1 MWAAVSFYAFVGISA
16 FGGIINY
23 NNTLLHNTTF
33 AADDYWANN
42 FNDLASALVT
52 LFELLMVNNWHV
64 IMDGCTAASGT
75 EWSRLFFVSFWLIT
89 VVIMTNIVVASI
101 IEGFFN
107 TAALKQFKRLESQAR
122 QDFYKR
128 RREARLSVA
137 LSTFDAD
144 APSRVSGAETARE
157 SDSRSHAG
165 IDVRRGARFR
175 GDRAVRRRKPLG
187 AERGL
192 RSARVRPPMSASW
205 TNRSQWPRRAPNAR
219 SRASSST
226 RNRAA
231 SAVELVSDSFGSS
244 GDEGRRG
251 DFGVKSFSVEAS
263 QSDSDSL

>member
-16 FGGIINY
+16 FGGIINF
-23 NNTLLHNTTF
+23 NNTLLQNTTF

-128 RREARLSVA
+128 RREVRLSAA
-137 LSTFDAD
+137 LSTFDANASLRMSDSD
-144 APSRVSGAETARE
+144 AGSERE
-157 SDSRSHAG
+157 RDSRSHASTN
-165 IDVRRGARFR
+165 VSREPRFR
-175 GDRAVRRRKPLG
+175 GDREVRRRKRLG
-187 AERGL
+187 VGRGP
-192 RSARVRPPMSASW
+192 RSARVRAPMSASW
-205 TNRSQWPRRAPNAR
+205 TNRALWPRRVRAR
-219 SRASSST
+219 GRSFSNT
-226 RNRAA
+226 RTRAA
-231 SAVELVSDSFGSS
+231 TTVELVSESWDSS
-244 GDEGRRG
+244 GDEGTRSAV
-251 DFGVKSFSVEAS
+251 GVVESS
-263 QSDSDSL
+263 QSDRDSS